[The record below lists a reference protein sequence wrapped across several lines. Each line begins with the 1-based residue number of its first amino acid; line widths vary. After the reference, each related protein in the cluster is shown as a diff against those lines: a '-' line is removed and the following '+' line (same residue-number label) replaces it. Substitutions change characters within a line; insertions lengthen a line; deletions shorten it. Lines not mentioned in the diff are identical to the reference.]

1 MQVLFLPLPFLFA
14 AQAFNSA
21 SKQKNKT
28 QSVHSALASN
38 LVETSGI
45 EPLTS

>member
-1 MQVLFLPLPFLFA
+1 MQVLFLPPPFLFA
-14 AQAFNSA
+14 AQAF
-21 SKQKNKT
+21 KQLPNKNKT

>member
-1 MQVLFLPLPFLFA
+1 MQVLFLPPPFLFA
-14 AQAFNSA
+14 AQAYNSA

-28 QSVHSALASN
+28 QSVHSALSVEM
-38 LVETSGI
+38 VETSGI